1 MEPPLLLKLTEGSG
15 PVNIAANHFV
25 SEEADDED
33 DESDMDEEEMEAV
46 SKIRFNHFSK
56 LSLGSRSR

>member
-15 PVNIAANHFV
+15 PVNVAANHFV

-46 SKIRFNHFSK
+46 SEIRFNLFQS
-56 LSLGSRSR
+56 